1 MKNKNFSFII
11 YILLNFLKPFL
22 IISFVLT
29 SVVWLSRSL
38 KYIDLIINKG
48 LSLPSYFWFV
58 SLIAP
63 KILALLLPLISFVAI
78 IYTYQKLK
86 TNSEIIVMESFG
98 LSKIFIMLPSIIF
111 GFIVAIILFL
121 IEAYISPNN
130 YKTFKTFQADLRN
143 NFMISVIQEGS
154 FHNPIQGLTVFIDKI
169 KRDGSVKNILIHDN
183 RNKKIESTI
192 IAKEGVLSNFSS
204 QPSITVFN
212 GTRYVYNKKDQNT
225 SILNFDKYEFQ
236 INVNK
241 KIETVRFKQVEERT
255 LKELLF
261 PNPSFSNRLKNELL
275 AEGHRRLS
283 SPLLAIF
290 MCILASFSIL
300 FGEMKKKMLL
310 KNIIICSSIAVLTQ
324 AVYISIMSNI
334 IFSVPAL
341 FIPYISLILISFI
354 PPFLLIY
361 EIKILYY
368 LNKFRHEA

>member
-225 SILNFDKYEFQ
+225 SILNFAKYEFQ

-368 LNKFRHEA
+368 LNKFKHEA

>member
-1 MKNKNFSFII
+1 M
-11 YILLNFLKPFL
+11 
-22 IISFVLT
+22 
-29 SVVWLSRSL
+29 
-38 KYIDLIINKG
+38 
-48 LSLPSYFWFV
+48 
-58 SLIAP
+58 
-63 KILALLLPLISFVAI
+63 
-78 IYTYQKLK
+78 
-86 TNSEIIVMESFG
+86 
-98 LSKIFIMLPSIIF
+98 
-111 GFIVAIILFL
+111 
-121 IEAYISPNN
+121 
-130 YKTFKTFQADLRN
+130 
-143 NFMISVIQEGS
+143 
-154 FHNPIQGLTVFIDKI
+154 
-169 KRDGSVKNILIHDN
+169 
-183 RNKKIESTI
+183 KIESTI

-225 SILNFDKYEFQ
+225 SILNFAKYEFQ

-368 LNKFRHEA
+368 LNKFKHEA